1 MSRNDPS
8 LVINNADLTAAVKSG
23 VIDEAAAT
31 RLTDFVARGS
41 VPLNSDDENFR
52 LVTGFNDIF
61 VVIGLALFLGALFVV
76 AKGYVFFLLPFI
88 AWGLAE
94 IFTRRMRMAL
104 PSIVLLLVFVAS
116 VFALVW
122 SLMGSPAEASRDWM
136 GELRPA
142 GYIAAAA
149 AAVLAAGLH
158 WWRFHVPITFAA
170 GAAAV
175 VGTIVAAL
183 NFVVPDVLSITSGL
197 ILLPLG
203 LCVFALAM
211 ITDRQDRARRT
222 QLSDRA
228 FWLHLLAAPLIVHL
242 LVWNMTKVSELTPT
256 SALLIVALFLALS
269 FVALVVDRR
278 ALLVSSLLYLGY
290 ALSSIFGKQVFG
302 AEGAGLAVLAVG
314 SVVLLLSVAWKPLRR
329 ALVSNLPVQIQ
340 KQVPLIS

>member
-1 MSRNDPS
+1 MTRNDPS
-8 LVINNADLTAAVKSG
+8 LVINNADLNAAVKSG
-23 VIDEAAAT
+23 IIDEASAT

-41 VPLNSDDENFR
+41 VPLNSDDENLR
-52 LVTGFNDIF
+52 LVTGFSDIF
-61 VVIGLALFLGALFVV
+61 VVIGLALFLGALFVI
-76 AKGYVFFLLPFI
+76 AKGFVFFILPFV

-122 SLMGSPAEASRDWM
+122 ALMGSPAEGSRDWL
-136 GELRPA
+136 GDPRPA
-142 GYIAAAA
+142 GYVVAAA
-149 AAVLAAGLH
+149 AAVLGAILH

-170 GAAAV
+170 GAAAL
-175 VGTIVAAL
+175 VGMIVAGL
-183 NFVVPDVLSITSGL
+183 NFAVPGILENTAGL
-197 ILLPLG
+197 VLLPLG

-211 ITDRQDRARRT
+211 VTDRQDRARRT

-228 FWLHLLAAPLIVHL
+228 FWLHLLAAPLIVHPV
-242 LVWNMTKVSELTPT
+242 VWNMTKVAELTPT
-256 SALLIVALFLALS
+256 SAMLIVALFLVLS

-278 ALLVSSLLYLGY
+278 ALLVSSLIYLGY
-290 ALSSIFGKQVFG
+290 ALSTIFGKQVFG

-329 ALVSNLPVQIQ
+329 ALVNILPPQIQ
-340 KQVPLIS
+340 AQVPLIS

>member
-8 LVINNADLTAAVKSG
+8 LVINNNDLNAAVKSNI
-23 VIDEAAAT
+23 IDEAAAT
-31 RLTDFVARGS
+31 RLADFVARGS
-41 VPLNSDDENFR
+41 VPLDSDDENLR

-76 AKGYVFFLLPFI
+76 AKGYVVFILPLA

-116 VFALVW
+116 VFGFAW
-122 SLMGSPAEASRDWM
+122 FIMGKPVEGSGDWL
-136 GELRPA
+136 GELRPG
-142 GYIAAAA
+142 GYIIAAAA
-149 AAVLAAGLH
+149 AVIAAALH

-170 GAAAV
+170 GAAAL
-175 VGTIVAAL
+175 VGTLVAAL
-183 NFVVPDVLSITSGL
+183 NAAVPNILETTSGL
-197 ILLPLG
+197 ILFPLG

-211 ITDRQDRARRT
+211 FIDRQDRARRT

-228 FWLHLLAAPLIVHL
+228 FWLHLLAAPLIVHP
-242 LVWNMTKVSELTPT
+242 LVWNMARVEELTPQ
-256 SALLIVALFLALS
+256 SAVLIVALFLVLS

-278 ALLVSSLLYLGY
+278 ALLVTSLIYLGY
-290 ALSSIFGKQVFG
+290 ALSTIFGKQIFG

-314 SVVLLLSVAWKPLRR
+314 SIVLLLV
-329 ALVSNLPVQIQ
+329 LVKNFPAQIQ
-340 KQVPLIS
+340 QQVPLIS

>member
-41 VPLNSDDENFR
+41 VPLNTDDENLR
-52 LVTGFNDIF
+52 LITGFNDIF

-76 AKGYVFFLLPFI
+76 ARSSVFILLPFI

-104 PSIVLLLVFVAS
+104 PSIVLLLVFVVS
-116 VFALVW
+116 VFGLVY
-122 SLMGSPAEASRDWM
+122 SLMSAPTESSSDWL
-136 GELRPA
+136 GDVRPA
-142 GYIAAAA
+142 GYIVAAA

-170 GAAAV
+170 GAAAL
-175 VGTIVAAL
+175 VGTVVAAL
-183 NFVVPDVLSITSGL
+183 NFLVPGILDKTSGL
-197 ILLPLG
+197 ILLPMG

-211 ITDRQDRARRT
+211 YTDRQDRARRT

-228 FWLHLLAAPLIVHL
+228 FWLHLLAAPLIVHP
-242 LVWNMTKVSELTPT
+242 LVWNMTKVAELSPT
-256 SALLIVALFLALS
+256 SALLIVALFLVLS
-269 FVALVVDRR
+269 LVALVVDRR
-278 ALLVSSLLYLGY
+278 ALLVSSLIYLGY
-290 ALSSIFGKQVFG
+290 ALSTIFGKAVFG
-302 AEGAGLAVLAVG
+302 GEGAGLAVLAVG

-329 ALVSNLPVQIQ
+329 GIVTNLPIEIQ
-340 KQVPLIS
+340 QQVPLIS